1 MRGASAVLLFCPF
14 KSIGD
19 VRSESGRLEKFRL
32 RQPHMRSDKNND
44 PHISAALKAAVP
56 PENKKPTSTCRRTIK
71 ISRYKMHR
79 KRCTSLKIYWDSATT
94 FVDSPIAVDYR
105 PTGKTRLFYRFG
117 EGCLQCGHCPPA
129 RTLSSASHPL
139 STSPPFYNKPSR
151 SVKAFSRIF
160 MFFHKFMDLYIQKN
174 CHIR

>member
-1 MRGASAVLLFCPF
+1 MRGASAVLLFCTF

-32 RQPHMRSDKNND
+32 RQPHMRSNKNND

-94 FVDSPIAVDYR
+94 FVDSPMAIDHR
-105 PTGKTRLFYRFG
+105 PTSKSCLPYRFG
-117 EGCLQCGHCPPA
+117 EDCLRCDHSPPA
-129 RTLSSASHPL
+129 HTPSSASRPL
-139 STSPPFYNKPSR
+139 SMWLTFYNTFPMISTLFGVFALL
-151 SVKAFSRIF
+151 S
-160 MFFHKFMDLYIQKN
+160 
-174 CHIR
+174 HIYQ